1 MEDVEHEDINEFI
14 DRYLTEE
21 DKDLICSKKCR
32 SKVRSFPGNEL
43 FHLYSE
49 ANKVKEFCANGHD
62 RNAKGF
68 GVDYLISR
76 EFSNEWND
84 SEEQPYTEYRTTEL
98 LNDYIDD
105 GYVFDDDQLDK
116 IYAWISLTPYQLMSM
131 TEPIRTQLCRA
142 AELLWDLC
150 VMKSKA
156 FAIQTNETA
165 QSMMRD
171 IINHWSET
179 VIIPHSGVGRRNLLE

>member
-1 MEDVEHEDINEFI
+1 MEDLEHEDINQFI
-14 DRYLTEE
+14 DQYLTEE
-21 DKDLICSKKCR
+21 DKDIICSRKR
-32 SKVRSFPGNEL
+32 QSKVRSFPGNEL

-68 GVDYLISR
+68 GVDYLIRR
-76 EFSNEWND
+76 EFSNEWNV
-84 SEEQPYTEYRTTEL
+84 SEELPYTDHRTSKIVFE
-98 LNDYIDD
+98 YIDE

-116 IYAWISLTPYQLMSM
+116 IYAWISMSPHELMSI
-131 TEPIRTQLCRA
+131 TEPIRTQLCIA

-150 VMKSKA
+150 VMNSKA

-165 QSMMRD
+165 QTMMRD
-171 IINHWSET
+171 IINHWSKT
-179 VIIPHSGVGRRNLLE
+179 VIIPHKGIGRRNLLE